1 MNLGREWRVE
11 DRERRRGTAGC
22 RPAPRDLRLQ
32 FVDAP
37 VGVAHM
43 KYSIACLLLAVSIA
57 TPVFA
62 DTVKIPEDKP
72 VAVITFP
79 EGWTASVSGD
89 MITAAADDASVLI
102 NVITTRPDMLGPS
115 NDKAFALLKIKPDFE
130 SYKDSKTTLNGMNV
144 VVVNVNGKDAS
155 GGTLKVT
162 LTAVEVTKDKG
173 VMVIVR
179 GEEVAKR
186 GDEITAIMNSIA
198 AAQ

>member
-1 MNLGREWRVE
+1 
-11 DRERRRGTAGC
+11 
-22 RPAPRDLRLQ
+22 
-32 FVDAP
+32 
-37 VGVAHM
+37 M
-43 KYSIACLLLAVSIA
+43 KYPIACLLLAVSIA
-57 TPVFA
+57 NPAFA

-72 VAVITFP
+72 VAAITFP

-115 NDKAFALLKIKPDFE
+115 NDKAFALLKVKPDFE

-144 VVVNVNGKDAS
+144 VVVNVDGKDAS
-155 GGTLKVT
+155 GGSMKIT

-173 VMVIVR
+173 VMVILR

-186 GDEITAIMNSIA
+186 ANEITAIMNSIA
-198 AAQ
+198 EAP